1 MRAWSSIQSASS
13 GTTDSKREKS
23 PANSAVATVKAQ
35 VSKLAQVSASAAMPA
50 PPVGS
55 CALKL
60 KTMGYVMTNLDKMS
74 CALSACFTLNCVIV
88 PRYLGVWYQSTD
100 YFEDENENLDVRGV
114 WFDLR

>member
-1 MRAWSSIQSASS
+1 MRAWSSIQSASK

-23 PANSAVATVKAQ
+23 PANSAVATVNAQ

-60 KTMGYVMTNLDKMS
+60 KTMGYVMANLAKIEWRRGIS
-74 CALSACFTLNCVIV
+74 YSVHIV